1 MGGLDSGQNRAGM
14 TDGEIFLFFVTETPG
29 TNKES

>member
-14 TDGEIFLFFVTETPG
+14 TDGEIFFFVTETLDI
-29 TNKES
+29 NKES